1 MTATASRTAP
11 STRPGMRIE
20 GVDAA
25 RGIALIGMF
34 VAHVAPAVA
43 SVDAA
48 ELIALADERPR
59 LLFALTAGIGLGLLS
74 GGVRPADDPRERGA
88 LRRQVAIRAV
98 MLVALTMA
106 WLISRRMARS
116 VQALSDGARGLADGE
131 GAAIHVETGDEL
143 AEVAAQMN
151 QVVHRRRSA
160 EAAREVG
167 ISASKTW
174 SSLKTHFGDHMGQR
188 RPKGRQINLQS

>member
-98 MLVALTMA
+98 MLVALGLLVVATLRPLVFVILDVYGVAFLLMIPLMFLPA
-106 WLISRRMARS
+106 RVAISCA
-116 VQALSDGARGLADGE
+116 
-131 GAAIHVETGDEL
+131 
-143 AEVAAQMN
+143 
-151 QVVHRRRSA
+151 
-160 EAAREVG
+160 
-167 ISASKTW
+167 
-174 SSLKTHFGDHMGQR
+174 
-188 RPKGRQINLQS
+188 